1 MNSKHNKRLIIAI
14 TGASGAIYGIRMLQ
28 MLKELEVETHLII
41 SKSAFLTVK
50 TETDYKLKDI
60 INLADYNYLQEEVG
74 ARISSGSFEI
84 DGMIIVPCS
93 MKTLSAIACGYEEN
107 LIIRAAGVIMKERKP
122 LALMVRETPLT
133 AIHLE
138 NMHKLAQNGVSI
150 CPAVPAFYSRP
161 ESIEDLVIHS
171 NSRILDLFSIDTRQ
185 INRWQGVK
193 QNNL

>member
-1 MNSKHNKRLIIAI
+1 MNSKHNKKLIIAI
-14 TGASGAIYGIRMLQ
+14 TGASGAIYGVRMLQ

-50 TETDYKLKDI
+50 TETDYKLKDVI
-60 INLADYNYLQEEVG
+60 SIADYNYSQEEVG
-74 ARISSGSFEI
+74 AKISSGSFEI

-133 AIHLE
+133 AVHLE

-150 CPAVPAFYSRP
+150 CPAVPAFYNRP
-161 ESIEDLVIHS
+161 KSIEDLIIHS

-185 INRWQGVK
+185 INRWQGV
-193 QNNL
+193 

>member
-1 MNSKHNKRLIIAI
+1 MNSKYNKKLIIAI

-60 INLADYNYLQEEVG
+60 ISIADYNYSQEEVG
-74 ARISSGSFEI
+74 AKISSGSFEI

-93 MKTLSAIACGYEEN
+93 MKTLSAITCGYEEN

-133 AIHLE
+133 AVHLE

-150 CPAVPAFYSRP
+150 CPAVPAFYNRP
-161 ESIEDLVIHS
+161 KSIEDLIIHS

-185 INRWQGVK
+185 IKRWQGV
-193 QNNL
+193 

>member
-1 MNSKHNKRLIIAI
+1 MNSKHNKKLIIAI
-14 TGASGAIYGIRMLQ
+14 TGASGAIYGIKMLQ
-28 MLKELEVETHLII
+28 MLKALEVETHLII

-50 TETDYKLKDI
+50 TETDYKLKDV
-60 INLADYNYLQEEVG
+60 INLADYNYLQEEIG

-161 ESIEDLVIHS
+161 QSIEDLIIHS